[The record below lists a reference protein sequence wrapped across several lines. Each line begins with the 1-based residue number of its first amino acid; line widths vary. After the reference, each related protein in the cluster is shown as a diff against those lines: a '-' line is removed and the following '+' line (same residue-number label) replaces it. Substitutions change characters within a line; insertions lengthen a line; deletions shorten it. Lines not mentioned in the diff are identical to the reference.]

1 MKKIWAQ
8 FISLNL
14 ADMATATAAIIGT
27 ITIIISILFKR
38 PELTTQSLIQSA
50 INFLADHLILIW
62 LVTSSLFILFLIL
75 QYIRI
80 RRQLN
85 LVFIDDFTKPLEQN
99 WDFAGP
105 WKINHDCEMLV
116 TGSDQGGLTKKG
128 VFWENYVF
136 TFEVKILRGCIGV
149 IVRALDSQNY
159 YMFQI
164 TIDSI
169 RPHRRISIPTLEPSH
184 TDEGKF
190 DVSENRVGWLI
201 MHDISL
207 THRKLLDKWFK
218 VKMYVKGKSIEIY
231 LDNEK
236 IFYKE
241 NFFENAYGKVGFR
254 NVTNE
259 EALIR
264 KTKVEII

>member
-1 MKKIWAQ
+1 MNNMKKIWAQ

-99 WDFAGP
+99 WDLSF
-105 WKINHDCEMLV
+105 
-116 TGSDQGGLTKKG
+116 GLQ
-128 VFWENYVF
+128 VF
-136 TFEVKILRGCIGV
+136 L
-149 IVRALDSQNY
+149 
-159 YMFQI
+159 
-164 TIDSI
+164 
-169 RPHRRISIPTLEPSH
+169 H
-184 TDEGKF
+184 
-190 DVSENRVGWLI
+190 
-201 MHDISL
+201 
-207 THRKLLDKWFK
+207 LL
-218 VKMYVKGKSIEIY
+218 
-231 LDNEK
+231 
-236 IFYKE
+236 
-241 NFFENAYGKVGFR
+241 
-254 NVTNE
+254 
-259 EALIR
+259 
-264 KTKVEII
+264 